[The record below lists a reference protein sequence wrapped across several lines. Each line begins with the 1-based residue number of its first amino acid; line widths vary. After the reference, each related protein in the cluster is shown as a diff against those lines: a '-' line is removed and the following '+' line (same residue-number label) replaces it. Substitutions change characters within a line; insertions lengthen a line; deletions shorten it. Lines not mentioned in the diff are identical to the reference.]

1 MRSNQGRTTIR
12 ADAVA
17 DRLPA
22 SAWHRRIT
30 LAVLALAFLAVLAL
44 AFLAALAPD
53 ATPARTA
60 QPKRPARSPD
70 PIDLTV
76 LEIRH
81 LFGTLLNPPNT
92 SPCRLLNWSNRCG
105 NHQATA
111 RRSHQQRRFAA
122 LSAG

>member
-30 LAVLALAFLAVLAL
+30 LAVLTL